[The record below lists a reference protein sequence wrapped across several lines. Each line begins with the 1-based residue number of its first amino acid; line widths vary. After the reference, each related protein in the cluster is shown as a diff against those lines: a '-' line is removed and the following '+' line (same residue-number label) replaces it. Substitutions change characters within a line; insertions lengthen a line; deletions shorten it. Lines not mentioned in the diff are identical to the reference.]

1 MTVPAL
7 TISPSLNLVRAKS
20 LAAASLSNVLVSRG
34 CRRLDSVPSSGTSK
48 VTYQVCFMPK
58 AAPSVRWPIPARQSK
73 AATGTK
79 RWRLLPGLRNR
90 PLPPGSDT
98 IDATIRIAAGVMTDC
113 GARHRAGPEHD
124 ACPSNATRWVGS
136 VLAIHDRIGWAWIE
150 RETCKAQQG
159 AGSNPGNSR

>member
-1 MTVPAL
+1 VAYPRQTKQSRHRDEAM
-7 TISPSLNLVRAKS
+7 
-20 LAAASLSNVLVSRG
+20 AASSWL
-34 CRRLDSVPSSGTSK
+34 
-48 VTYQVCFMPK
+48 
-58 AAPSVRWPIPARQSK
+58 A
-73 AATGTK
+73 
-79 RWRLLPGLRNR
+79 NR